1 MKTDARLG
9 APQALWSAAACCRF
23 SPASLLALHRF
34 RYRPPVYGQQAGLT
48 ESGSKLPHSRAVTA
62 CVWYTAV
69 VVSLLGVAG
78 LLSRV
83 PAAQLAAPKGEL
95 IVPPVRLTTMVKAA
109 G

>member
-1 MKTDARLG
+1 MAG
-9 APQALWSAAACCRF
+9 CRF
-23 SPASLLALHRF
+23 DPASLLALHRSQ
-34 RYRPPVYGQQAGLT
+34 YRPPVHAQQAGLT
-48 ESGSKLPHSRAVTA
+48 ESGSELPHSRAVTA

-69 VVSLLGVAG
+69 VISFLGGAG